1 MADVKRI
8 NIRRDAARKLA
19 KWFNVEDKTRVD
31 FKVVFDRTVEILEH
45 FFENDDVDTLESF
58 KKTWAIDEANENHEK
73 ENQ

>member
-31 FKVVFDRTVEILEH
+31 FKVVFDRTVEILDY
-45 FFENDDVDTLESF
+45 FFENDDGDVLEVF
-58 KKTWAIDEANENHEK
+58 KENWAIDEANEKHEK